1 PISVYP
7 LSLHAAL
14 PILMCT
20 TSFTPGG
27 SATCAFTDQ
36 AKGQILVTKQVEGGT
51 GSFTFSL
58 TGNGGT
64 SGSTVLVGGNGP
76 GTTITLTGSFT
87 GLAPGASFTVSESVP
102 SSFTA
107 VGSVMCTTSFTPGG
121 SATCAFTDQ
130 AKGQILVTKQVE
142 GGTGSFT
149 CSLT

>member
-1 PISVYP
+1 SDVCSSD
-7 LSLHAAL
+7 L
-14 PILMCT
+14 
-20 TSFTPGG
+20 
-27 SATCAFTDQ
+27 CAFTDQ
-36 AKGQILVTKQVEGGT
+36 AKGQIVVTKQVEGGT

-121 SATCAFTDQ
+121 SATCALPDQ
-130 AKGQILVTKQVE
+130 AKCRRDARQ
-142 GGTGSFT
+142 GGAGCTDRS
-149 CSLT
+149 SLDRS

>member
-1 PISVYP
+1 TKVKRECSANVG
-7 LSLHAAL
+7 SAAL
-14 PILMCT
+14 
-20 TSFTPGG
+20 
-27 SATCAFTDQ
+27 
-36 AKGQILVTKQVEGGT
+36 T
-51 GSFTFSL
+51 GSFTSSL

-149 CSLT
+149 LARTSTRVTSSSAIIA

>member
-1 PISVYP
+1 TAVGSV
-7 LSLHAAL
+7 
-14 PILMCT
+14 MCT

-36 AKGQILVTKQVEGGT
+36 AKGQIVVTKQVEGGT

-107 VGSVMCTTSFTPGG
+107 VGSVMCTTSLARKG
-121 SATCAFTDQ
+121 SAYGTCADQ
-130 AKGQILVTKQVE
+130 GSGHIL
-142 GGTGSFT
+142 
-149 CSLT
+149 

>member
-1 PISVYP
+1 VLPGLNGRRATFPPTGSFTGLAPGASFTVSESVP
-7 LSLHAAL
+7 SSFTAVGSV
-14 PILMCT
+14 MCT

-87 GLAPGASFTVSESVP
+87 GLAPGANIARAHV
-102 SSFTA
+102 
-107 VGSVMCTTSFTPGG
+107 
-121 SATCAFTDQ
+121 
-130 AKGQILVTKQVE
+130 
-142 GGTGSFT
+142 
-149 CSLT
+149 